1 MFYLIKH
8 ASTMYHAI
16 AWTAVNYDDALQA
29 VANKNGR
36 DVATYTL
43 QFSNDQT
50 CPDPEVSV
58 LYLF

>member
-1 MFYLIKH
+1 
-8 ASTMYHAI
+8 MYHAI

-43 QFSNDQT
+43 QFSSDQT